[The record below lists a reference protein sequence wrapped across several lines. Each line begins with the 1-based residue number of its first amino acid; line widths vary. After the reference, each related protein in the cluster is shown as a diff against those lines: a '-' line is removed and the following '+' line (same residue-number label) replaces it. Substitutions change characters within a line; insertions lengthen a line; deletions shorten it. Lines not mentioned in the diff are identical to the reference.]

1 MTQDDIIAG
10 HLGPNQRR
18 ALQLLAASNNGM
30 TRAEL
35 QAAIGIQDLRRMQ
48 TLIKTLRQRKLI
60 HISEWRYQSAG
71 KSCPACRVFA
81 HGAGKDIPKPT
92 VLGAAACKRRYRD
105 RVGHRLFNRVT
116 GARKR
121 GSSSIVMDGI
131 TVWKRGEG
139 FLNQPHK
146 VEQ

>member
-1 MTQDDIIAG
+1 MTDHAYAG

-18 ALQLLAASNNGM
+18 ALQLLAARNDGM

-35 QAAIGIQDLRRMQ
+35 QAAIGIHDLRSMQ

-60 HISEWRYQSAG
+60 HISAWRYQSAG

-81 HGAGKDIPKPT
+81 HGAGKDTPKPT
-92 VLGAAACKRRYRD
+92 ALGAAACKRRYRD
-105 RVGHRLFNRVT
+105 RVGHSLFNRVT
-116 GARKR
+116 EARKR
-121 GSSSIVMDGI
+121 GSSSIVIDGI

-139 FLNQPHK
+139 FLNHAHN
-146 VEQ
+146 VEK